1 MQLCN
6 IEPFVRKVTTARLS
20 ETTHYDV
27 YNELRASDCRL
38 FYSVNGSGS
47 IVTEGHV
54 WDMKPR
60 CAVLVSAG
68 SRYVWQP
75 AAGEPMQ
82 FISVNFDYTQNFCH
96 IRKFTVEYADVG
108 LILQGTGTALGTH
121 HKGCM
126 LVQSG
131 KDHMIGRHAGL
142 FLDQRAD
149 LLTEHIAH
157 TKRIHR
163 DQVRLA
169 LHMLVDLLFQRFFV
183 ARNRTGLQ

>member
-1 MQLCN
+1 MQICN
-6 IEPFVRKVTTARLS
+6 IEPFVRKVTNVRLS

-96 IRKFTVEYADVG
+96 IRKSFHPVHADDFPDDAVLCLRRVPTMSAFT
-108 LILQGTGTALGTH
+108 
-121 HKGCM
+121 
-126 LVQSG
+126 
-131 KDHMIGRHAGL
+131 GREKAEKKHE
-142 FLDQRAD
+142 F
-149 LLTEHIAH
+149 
-157 TKRIHR
+157 HR
-163 DQVRLA
+163 D
-169 LHMLVDLLFQRFFV
+169 LFRRILEFEYPEGYTEP
-183 ARNRTGLQ
+183 AETEA